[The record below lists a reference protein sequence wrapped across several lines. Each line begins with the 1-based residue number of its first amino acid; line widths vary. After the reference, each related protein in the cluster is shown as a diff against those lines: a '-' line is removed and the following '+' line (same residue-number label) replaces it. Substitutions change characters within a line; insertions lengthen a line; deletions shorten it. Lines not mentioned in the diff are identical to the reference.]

1 MHRSPKMRI
10 LVALCTSGR
19 DLGMLL
25 RCLESIAKAEP
36 PVGSTVDVCLTVNME
51 AIPERL
57 AMEVS
62 DLAGRTGLKVFVV
75 TECRLGIPF
84 ARNSGLRYAIEGG
97 YTHIA
102 FIDDDAYAD
111 PLWLVRLAEKASSR
125 YCAVGGPQIGVLSSE
140 KKGIAAARLYGGRVL
155 SDGDETWWTATNN
168 ALASVEDIKAAGVL
182 FDEDLASSGGSDKL
196 FFWQLHLKT
205 GKPIVW
211 AANARVFEPV
221 PASRLD
227 LKWFIRRNYRYGAS
241 GVVIHVK
248 ALGRVRGH
256 LVSFAKGG
264 WLLARSGLL
273 VMRTLRGRATLY
285 DALADVCHGSGY
297 FFGCLPAFRVKKYV

>member
-36 PVGSTVDVCLTVNME
+36 PVDSTVDVCLTVNME

-62 DLAGRTGLKVFVV
+62 DLAGRTGLKAFVV

-125 YCAVGGPQIGVLSSE
+125 YCAVGGPQIGVLPGE

-168 ALASVEDIKAAGVL
+168 ALASVEDIKAAGVW
-182 FDEDLASSGGSDKL
+182 FDEDLASTGGSDKL
-196 FFWQLHLKT
+196 FFWQLHLRS
-205 GKPIVW
+205 GKPIIW
-211 AANARVFEPV
+211 AAGAKVFEPV
-221 PASRLD
+221 VLARLN
-227 LKWFIRRNYRYGAS
+227 LKWFIRRNYRYGAT
-241 GVVIHVK
+241 GVIIHSKVY
-248 ALGRVRGH
+248 GPVRGYVVGF
-256 LVSFAKGG
+256 LKGA
-264 WLLARSGLL
+264 WLMARSVKLFLNSFCGK
-273 VMRTLRGRATLY
+273 ACIY
-285 DALADVCHGSGY
+285 DALADLCHGAGY
-297 FFGCLPAFRVKKYV
+297 YFGVLPAFRNKKYV